1 MAFLDAELRPG
12 IEIIIKA
19 VQLEKAIKDADLVIT
34 GEGKIDSQTI
44 YGKAPIG
51 VAKIAKKYNIPV
63 IAVAAII
70 GDDADIVHQHG
81 INTLIKVSD
90 PPIKIDTPKSEK
102 KSIIKNKMIYSLRDF
117 RIFKP
122 SIK

>member
-1 MAFLDAELRPG
+1 M
-12 IEIIIKA
+12 IEVVKLEQA
-19 VQLEKAIKDADLVIT
+19 VKDADLVIT

-81 INTLIKVSD
+81 IDILIKVSE
-90 PPIKIDTPKSEK
+90 PPMSLTESKSKKVWLIK
-102 KSIIKNKMIYSLRDF
+102 KSIKQFLKRKKE
-117 RIFKP
+117 IFC
-122 SIK
+122 